1 MPAQKRH
8 KTTYPGVYYIEGKA
22 VGTKKKEKIF
32 YVMYRKAGKQI
43 HEKAGRQ
50 FQDDMTPARASHL
63 RTQRIQGAKTNRETR
78 EAEEAG
84 KKAEAGKWT
93 INKLF
98 DEYIQS
104 RPDNKSRKIDA
115 GRYKNYIQTVF
126 GNKEPQEI
134 APLEVDRL
142 RLRLKKKL
150 SPQTIKHVLNLL
162 TWIASFGVKKGLCKG
177 LSFHVQKP
185 VVNNIKTEDLTP
197 EQLSRLLKVLEAE
210 SNIQVANLMK
220 MALFTGMRRGELF
233 KLRWKDIDFEKGF
246 ILIKSPKGGVDQK
259 IPLNNEAR
267 AILECHVRTGSE
279 YIFPGQ
285 NGGMRVTVK
294 NAANK
299 IKKRAGLPKDFRP
312 LHGLRHVYAS
322 MLASSGKV
330 DMYTLQKLLTHKSPV
345 MTQRYA
351 HLRDDTLRKASDLA
365 GDIIRQSVNRENNVI
380 DLKDAHNKG

>member
-1 MPAQKRH
+1 MPAQKQY
-8 KTTYPGVYYIEGKA
+8 KTNYPGVRYINGKAIGANKPEKIYYI
-22 VGTKKKEKIF
+22 T
-32 YVMYRKAGKQI
+32 YRKAGKLI
-43 HEKAGRQ
+43 NEKAGRQ

-63 RTQRIQGAKTNRETR
+63 RAERIQGAKSNSEKR
-78 EAEEAG
+78 EAEEAR
-84 KKAEAGKWT
+84 KKTEAGKWT

-98 DEYIQS
+98 NEYIQS
-104 RPDNKSRKIDA
+104 RPDNKSRKTDA
-115 GRYKNYIQTVF
+115 GRYKKYIQPVF
-126 GNKEPQEI
+126 CNKEPQKI

-150 SPQTIKHVLNLL
+150 APQTVKHVLNLL
-162 TWIASFGVKKGLCKG
+162 TWITSFGVKKGLCKG

-197 EQLSRLLKVLEAE
+197 GQLSRLLKVLETE
-210 SNIQVANLMK
+210 SNVQAANLMK

-246 ILIKSPKGGVDQK
+246 INIRSPKGGVDQK

-267 AILECHVRTGSE
+267 AILEGHVRTGSE

-285 NGGMRVTVK
+285 NGGMRITVRS
-294 NAANK
+294 AANK

-330 DMYTLQKLLTHKSPV
+330 DIV
-345 MTQRYA
+345 
-351 HLRDDTLRKASDLA
+351 HLAK
-365 GDIIRQSVNRENNVI
+365 II
-380 DLKDAHNKG
+380 DA

>member
-246 ILIKSPKGGVDQK
+246 ILIKSQGRG
-259 IPLNNEAR
+259 
-267 AILECHVRTGSE
+267 
-279 YIFPGQ
+279 
-285 NGGMRVTVK
+285 
-294 NAANK
+294 
-299 IKKRAGLPKDFRP
+299 
-312 LHGLRHVYAS
+312 
-322 MLASSGKV
+322 
-330 DMYTLQKLLTHKSPV
+330 
-345 MTQRYA
+345 
-351 HLRDDTLRKASDLA
+351 
-365 GDIIRQSVNRENNVI
+365 
-380 DLKDAHNKG
+380 